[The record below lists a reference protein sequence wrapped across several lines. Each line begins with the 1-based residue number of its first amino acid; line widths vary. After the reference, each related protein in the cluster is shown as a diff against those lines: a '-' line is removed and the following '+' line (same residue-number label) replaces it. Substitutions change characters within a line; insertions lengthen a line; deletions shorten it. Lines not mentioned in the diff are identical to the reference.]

1 MHAQMEEK
9 IRIAVVHYPIT
20 NLELADYLKRYERP
34 MKDVFPP
41 DKYNLVCFRHILRR
55 PMSLRLKYLFS
66 MLKSIFLLR
75 YLIKGRFHLFIA
87 GMLDLESFAT
97 LLIAKLLKRPIII
110 HDDHWYWPS
119 TVLGKITWPIAVLLA
134 RNSDLMLVTLLA
146 RLYWKSIGVDDN
158 KLMTAPLQ
166 ISLLEVNEK
175 DYLKSEELKKSFK
188 CHKVILY
195 FGCLVKYKGVEYLI
209 KAFAKL
215 SEENKEACL
224 IIAGEGPERQR
235 LEKLCKELK
244 LDNRVHFTGFV
255 KEEDKA
261 AFFLLCDVFVHPAIR
276 LATPEE
282 WGLAVNEAMSVGKP
296 VVVTTAVGAKEL
308 VKNGVNGYIVPERN
322 VGALYNAI
330 KILIN
335 NDGLRNKMGNTARRT
350 IEQGYT
356 YEQYIKRFEEAIREA
371 IKLSLM
377 KKNYKTCKNSHH
389 IFSP

>member
-1 MHAQMEEK
+1 MNET
-9 IRIAVVHYPIT
+9 IRIARVSFSIT
-20 NLELADYLKRYERP
+20 YSETEDYLKRYEKSAIP
-34 MKDVFPP
+34 LSE
-41 DKYNLVCFRHILRR
+41 KYNMAHFQYILKAKT
-55 PMSLRLKYLFS
+55 LRQKY
-66 MLKSIFLLR
+66 MLSIFKCLDLFHR
-75 YLIKGRFHLFIA
+75 LIKGRFHLFIA
-87 GMLDLESFAT
+87 DMLSPESFVAF
-97 LLIAKLLKRPIII
+97 IVAKLLKRPVIIP
-110 HDDHWYWPS
+110 DDHWYWPS

-134 RNSDLMLVTLLA
+134 RNSDLMLVTSLA

-175 DYLKSEELKKSFK
+175 DYLKFEELKKSFK
-188 CHKVILY
+188 CHKVVLY
-195 FGCLVKYKGVEYLI
+195 FGRLVKYKGVEYLI

-322 VGALYNAI
+322 VDAIYNAI

-335 NDGLRNKMGNTARRT
+335 NDDLRNKMGYAARRT

-356 YEQYIKRFEEAIREA
+356 YEQYIKCFEKAIREA
-371 IKLSLM
+371 IKLTKS
-377 KKNYKTCKNSHH
+377 
-389 IFSP
+389 